1 MKFMHISL
9 LVVFSVFMSMSVAQG
24 QGDLSVSGTTT
35 TNALILSGLDCTANA
50 NGGALTADGSGVVSC
65 SDDDGGGS
73 GNTLDAAYDQSG
85 AGAGRTI
92 TADAGAVVIEGTGGL
107 VLDGNDLDQLPGDPI
122 LTGSLAIGA
131 SPRSVYV
138 SGRYASLSD
147 MQTMQHCAFRING
160 MQMSIRYFWP
170 GV

>member
-65 SDDDGGGS
+65 SDDDDTGGDITGVTAGTGLIGGGHFW
-73 GNTLDAAYDQSG
+73 
-85 AGAGRTI
+85 GRH
-92 TADAGAVVIEGTGGL
+92 L
-107 VLDGNDLDQLPGDPI
+107 K
-122 LTGSLAIGA
+122 
-131 SPRSVYV
+131 
-138 SGRYASLSD
+138 
-147 MQTMQHCAFRING
+147 C
-160 MQMSIRYFWP
+160 
-170 GV
+170 